1 MLVDGINIFLN
12 PKLAVNILTMAT
24 KKVGST
30 GRWGARYGLKI
41 RKSVLKIEQIQRSK
55 HKCPFCE
62 KLTVKR
68 LAVGIWF
75 CKACESKFAGR
86 AYEPGVD
93 HAATLPM
100 LVEEPIAVEE
110 Q

>member
-1 MLVDGINIFLN
+1 MV
-12 PKLAVNILTMAT
+12 T

-41 RKSVLKIEQIQRSK
+41 RKSVLKIEQIQRNK

-68 LAVGIWF
+68 LASGIWF

-86 AYEPGVD
+86 AYEPGVE
-93 HAATLPM
+93 HATILP
-100 LVEEPIAVEE
+100 LRTEEPIVAVAEE